1 MIVSA
6 TRLADARLIDI
17 EPQRD
22 ERGFFARIWCAR
34 ELKAHGIDVDLAQ
47 ENLSLNR
54 RAGTLRGL
62 HYQKPPHAEAK
73 IVRCVRGAIF
83 DVIVDIRPGSP
94 TYGSWEGFRLD
105 ADNRRALYVPK
116 RFAHGFQ
123 SLVDDT
129 EVLYQMTAFHTPDSA
144 AGFRGD
150 DPAFAITWPL
160 PVSAISARDRA
171 WPDFPGDSATP

>member
-6 TRLADARLIDI
+6 TRFVDARLIDI
-17 EPQRD
+17 EPHHD

-34 ELKAHGIDVDLAQ
+34 ELGPHGIDTAIAQ
-47 ENLSLNR
+47 ESLSYNR

-62 HYQKPPHAEAK
+62 HYQKPPHAESK

-105 ADNRRALYVPK
+105 AENRRGLYVPK
-116 RFAHGFQ
+116 GFAHGFQ
-123 SLVDDT
+123 TLADDT
-129 EVLYQMTAFHTPDSA
+129 EVLYQISAFHVAEAA
-144 AGFRGD
+144 AGFRGN
-150 DPAFAITWPL
+150 DPAFAISWPL
-160 PVSAISARDRA
+160 PVRVISARDRA
-171 WPDFPGDSATP
+171 WPDFPGDTAAP

>member
-116 RFAHGFQ
+116 GFAHGFQ

>member
-6 TRLADARLIDI
+6 TRLADARLVEL
-17 EPQRD
+17 EPQHD

-34 ELKAHGIDVDLAQ
+34 EFKAHGIATAIVQ
-47 ENLSLNR
+47 ESLSYNR

-94 TYGSWEGFRLD
+94 THGRWEGFRLD
-105 ADNRRALYVPK
+105 AENRRALYVPEG
-116 RFAHGFQ
+116 FAHGFQ

-129 EVLYQMTAFHTPDSA
+129 EVLYQISAFHAPEA
-144 AGFRGD
+144 QAGFRGD
-150 DPAFAITWPL
+150 DPAFAISWPL
-160 PVSAISARDRA
+160 PISVISARDRA
-171 WPDFPGDSATP
+171 WPDFPGDIAAP

>member
-17 EPQRD
+17 EPQQD

-116 RFAHGFQ
+116 GFVHGFQ

-129 EVLYQMTAFHTPDSA
+129 EVLYQMTAFHAPDSA

-150 DPAFAITWPL
+150 DPALAITWPL

>member
-116 RFAHGFQ
+116 GFAHGFQ

-150 DPAFAITWPL
+150 DPALAITWPL

>member
-17 EPQRD
+17 EPQQD

-34 ELKAHGIDVDLAQ
+34 ELKAHGIDTAIAQ

-105 ADNRRALYVPK
+105 ADNRRALYVP
-116 RFAHGFQ
+116 RGFAHGFQ
-123 SLVDDT
+123 SLVDDS
-129 EVLYQMTAFHTPDSA
+129 EVLYQMTAFHAPDLA

>member
-17 EPQRD
+17 EPQQD

-116 RFAHGFQ
+116 GFAHGFQ

-150 DPAFAITWPL
+150 DPVLAITWPL